1 MREMTITEGLV
12 ESKLLSSRIEK
23 EINMS
28 EWIWSV
34 KTIDCTEESSVPY
47 EDKAK
52 AAYQS
57 IRDLIEERNKIKSA
71 IVKSNATTMV
81 KVGKKEMTVAEAI
94 ERKSSIGYEQ
104 KLLMRWKTVY
114 ANAVNRVDTENVR
127 VQNRIDQMLSQ
138 LVVNDKSDI
147 AEAQKAVTETYIAQ
161 NGWMVYDPLNL
172 EDKIKKLDEDIDD
185 FLKNV
190 DLALSLSNAVTH
202 IEV

>member
-12 ESKLLSSRIEK
+12 ELKLLSSRIEK

>member
-12 ESKLLSSRIEK
+12 ELKLLSSRIEK

-71 IVKSNATTMV
+71 LVKSNATTMV

>member
-12 ESKLLSSRIEK
+12 ELKLLSSRIEK

-47 EDKAK
+47 EDNAK